1 MSLDKELTAVFGQ
14 EAEMR
19 EIPLPDVEGLIRG
32 GRARRR
38 RRNVR
43 RIGLAAAAASVIV
56 GAGAYGVA
64 HVDPGDPGTL
74 NVTPATSESEQSEP
88 AAVPPSFQQL
98 DRPAIEPGTYRMYV
112 GADPAGV
119 KIEADL
125 TVTGPNWTSGD
136 QPRVSQGDTWAGVGV
151 YQPDALAGAAP
162 CSGDWQSRDADAT
175 PQALARQLVR
185 LPRSTVVQPL
195 TPTEAFGHDAIHL
208 RLRIDDQC
216 PLGEWYQVAV
226 SPAGVSGITYGHPS
240 KEVLIDFWV
249 VDRDGATVVV
259 DLWHQVDAST
269 ELVGRATQVLDSIR
283 FVTGE

>member
-1 MSLDKELTAVFGQ
+1 MSLDKELAAAFGQ

-38 RRNVR
+38 RRNVA
-43 RIGLAAAAASVIV
+43 RIGVAAAAAAVLV
-56 GAGAYGVA
+56 GGGAYGVA
-64 HVDPGDPGTL
+64 QVDPGDPGTSR
-74 NVTPATSESEQSEP
+74 THASESEPSEP
-88 AAVPPSFQQL
+88 AAVPPSFQHL
-98 DRPAIEPGTYRMYV
+98 DRAAIEPGTYRMFV

-125 TVTGPNWTSGD
+125 TVTGPNWIAGD
-136 QPRVSQGDTWAGVGV
+136 QPVVSEGDTWAGVGV

-162 CSGDWQSRDADAT
+162 CSGDWQSRDAGGT

-216 PLGEWYQVAV
+216 PLDEYYQIAV
-226 SPAGVSGITYGHPS
+226 GASRESRHHLRPRPPRRSSSTSGSWTWTGLP
-240 KEVLIDFWV
+240 
-249 VDRDGATVVV
+249 VVV
-259 DLWHQVDAST
+259 DMWHQVDAST
-269 ELVGRATQVLDSIR
+269 ELVGRATQVRDSIN

>member
-1 MSLDKELTAVFGQ
+1 MSLDKELTAAFGQ

-19 EIPLPDVEGLIRG
+19 EIPLPDVEALIRG

-38 RRNVR
+38 RRNMG
-43 RIGLAAAAASVIV
+43 RIGVAAAAAVLV
-56 GAGAYGVA
+56 GGGAYGVA
-64 HVDPGDPGTL
+64 HVDPGDPGT
-74 NVTPATSESEQSEP
+74 VTAPPAASESEPDEP
-88 AAVPPSFQQL
+88 AAVPPSFQHL
-98 DRPAIEPGTYRMYV
+98 NHTAIEPGTYRMFV
-112 GADPAGV
+112 GADPAGA

-136 QPRVSQGDTWAGVGV
+136 EPVVSEGDTWAGVGV
-151 YQPDALAGAAP
+151 YQPDALAGVAP
-162 CSGDWQSRDADAT
+162 CSGHWQSRDASGT

-216 PLGEWYQVAV
+216 PRGEYYQIAQM
-226 SPAGVSGITYGHPS
+226 PAGSRGITYGHPS

-249 VDRDGATVVV
+249 VDRDGTTVVV
-259 DLWHQVDAST
+259 DMWHQVDAST
-269 ELVGRATQVLDSIR
+269 ELVGRATQVRDSIN